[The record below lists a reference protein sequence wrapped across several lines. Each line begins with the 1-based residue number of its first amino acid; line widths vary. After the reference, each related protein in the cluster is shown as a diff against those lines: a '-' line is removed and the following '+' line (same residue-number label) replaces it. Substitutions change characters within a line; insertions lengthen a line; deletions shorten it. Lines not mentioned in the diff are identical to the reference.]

1 MFILFASLTGMENG
15 SGTRYSNGHE
25 ESRGDDNEITADEA
39 EYPVLL
45 DNNRMPDNNRT
56 TNDDE

>member
-1 MFILFASLTGMENG
+1 MFIICASLTGMENG
-15 SGTRYSNGHE
+15 SGTQYSNSHE
-25 ESRGDDNEITADEA
+25 ESRGDENEITADDA

-45 DNNRMPDNNRT
+45 DNTVPDNNRT